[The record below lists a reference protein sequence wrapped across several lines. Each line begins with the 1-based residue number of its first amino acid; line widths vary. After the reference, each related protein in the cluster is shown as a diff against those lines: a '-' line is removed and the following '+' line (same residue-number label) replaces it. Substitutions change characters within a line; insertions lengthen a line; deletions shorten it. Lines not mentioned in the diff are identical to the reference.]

1 MGIKQKQTQIRQ
13 KSYFEQQLKDRLSF
27 LSGKGIEAAR
37 ADKDPIVKKIKAGLR
52 AVNNR
57 LRLIAAHGKRTEE
70 MAKVKAEKA
79 AAAKLEKE
87 GGKSEKKAKKTPE
100 EPKAK
105 KPKPEKKAGAPKEK
119 GGEKAPKPA
128 AESPLPE
135 AAKPDASKPQAPKEA
150 PKEEKPQ

>member
-1 MGIKQKQTQIRQ
+1 MGMKQTQSKIRQ
-13 KSYFEQQLKDRLSF
+13 KAYFEQQLKNRLSF

-37 ADKDPIVKKIKAGLR
+37 ADKDPIVKRIKAGLR
-52 AVNNR
+52 AVNSK
-57 LRLIAAHGKRTEE
+57 LRLIAAHDKRTEE
-70 MAKVKAEKA
+70 MAKIKADKA

-87 GGKSEKKAKKTPE
+87 AGKSEKKAEKPKKADE
-100 EPKAK
+100 EAKVK

-128 AESPLPE
+128 AESPKPEATKPE
-135 AAKPDASKPQAPKEA
+135 AAKPEA